1 MIRLATIH
9 DLPAIAK
16 VHSICFPDSYSSQL
30 CKLKKVIGGG
40 TIYRG
45 YLNNKMNICKI
56 ISVTIFSISL
66 CMCHSWGAWQGYVQS
81 MMEACLAAM
90 KAHKCKLCLLS
101 VKAGNLWAQCYYKRN
116 GFEICRTSGEDGL
129 TYINFSIFINKQVDI
144 YSLAKL

>member
-66 CMCHSWGAWQGYVQS
+66 
-81 MMEACLAAM
+81 
-90 KAHKCKLCLLS
+90 S
-101 VKAGNLWAQCYYKRN
+101 VCVIHEGRGKDMYNQ
-116 GFEICRTSGEDGL
+116 
-129 TYINFSIFINKQVDI
+129 
-144 YSLAKL
+144 

>member
-1 MIRLATIH
+1 
-9 DLPAIAK
+9 
-16 VHSICFPDSYSSQL
+16 
-30 CKLKKVIGGG
+30 
-40 TIYRG
+40 
-45 YLNNKMNICKI
+45 
-56 ISVTIFSISL
+56 
-66 CMCHSWGAWQGYVQS
+66 

-144 YSLAKL
+144 YYLRNFSKLFQWLYRCIKLNVGI